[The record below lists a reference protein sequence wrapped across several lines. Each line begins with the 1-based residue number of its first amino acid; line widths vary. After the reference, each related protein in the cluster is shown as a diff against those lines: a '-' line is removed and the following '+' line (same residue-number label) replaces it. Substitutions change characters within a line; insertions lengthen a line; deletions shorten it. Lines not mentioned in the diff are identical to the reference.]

1 MAFPDEWKC
10 YDISE
15 WGYNR
20 MNITAFRYRFIGYVQ
35 PLSGIFLKL
44 GLSPNMVTIL
54 SLIAGVACAVCYAT
68 SAFIAGSIFLFISA
82 ILDLLDGTVARR
94 SGQETRFGAVF
105 DWIADKYIDAI
116 VIIGVGI
123 SAVPIITRFL
133 PVPTTWDFAIVAI
146 AVTGSLM
153 NTFIKPVTYAE
164 IGFSERRDGKIED
177 PLEGVG
183 FFGRPETLL
192 ILGLG
197 GLIGYIW
204 VSVFIIAICTNLSAL
219 QRIMYLYKRYS

>member
-1 MAFPDEWKC
+1 
-10 YDISE
+10 
-15 WGYNR
+15 

-35 PLSGIFLKL
+35 PLSWIFLRL
-44 GLSPNMVTIL
+44 GISPNFITIL
-54 SLIAGVACAVCYAT
+54 SLIAGLACAYSYA
-68 SAFIAGSIFLFISA
+68 SRLFLLGSIFLFISA

-94 SGQETRFGAVF
+94 SGLETRFGAVF
-105 DWIADKYIDAI
+105 DWIADKYTDAV

-123 SAVPIITRFL
+123 SGIPIVTRFL
-133 PVPTTWDFAIVAI
+133 PLPEVWDFAVVAT

-164 IGFSERRDGKIED
+164 IGFSERKNGKIED

-183 FFGRPETLL
+183 FFGRPETLI

-197 GLIGYIW
+197 GLVGYIW
-204 VSVFIIAICTNLSAL
+204 VSVLIIAICTNLSAL
-219 QRIMYLYKRYS
+219 QRIIYLYRRFS